1 MNLTIKQIRAFAAV
15 ADLQSFSQAAQRLNL
30 TAGAVSLLIRD
41 LEAELGFALFDR
53 TTRRVELTKGGR
65 DLLPVVEQ
73 ALHQIQAIGMA
84 AHNVRQLRTGAVRVA
99 VPQIVAQ
106 AMLPPA
112 MARYQQI
119 NPGIVIRPIDCAAE
133 LLVQMVEAGQADLA
147 IGPDRP
153 TSERVERIA
162 LYESPWVLW
171 CSAEHPLAQHDRITW
186 AMLRN
191 ESVIAAGRDY
201 ETRIAEAL
209 NRMPEPER
217 FVPAYVAESVTTAL
231 GIAAAGLGITLS
243 PAYVGVVAQ
252 RMGLKMKRIIQ
263 PEITRELCV
272 YRPSQKPQQEAATA
286 FCDFLCA
293 DLVAH
298 RFDQVREKRRRVR

>member
-1 MNLTIKQIRAFAAV
+1 MRAFATE

-30 TAGAVSLLIRD
+30 TAVAVSLLIRD

-53 TTRRVELTKGGR
+53 TTRRVDLTQGGR
-65 DLLPVVEQ
+65 NLLPAIEQ
-73 ALHQIQAIGMA
+73 ALHQIQAISMA
-84 AHNVRQLRTGAVRVA
+84 AHNVRQKSIGIVRVA

-119 NPGIVIRPIDCAAE
+119 KPGIVIRPVDCAAE
-133 LLVQMVEAGQADLA
+133 VLVQMIEDGQADLA

-153 TSERVERIA
+153 TSERVERTA
-162 LYESPWVLW
+162 LYQSPWVLW
-171 CSAEHPLAQHDRITW
+171 CSADHPLAQQDRITW

-201 ETRIAEAL
+201 ETSIAEAL

-217 FVPAYVAESVTTAL
+217 FVPAHVAESVTTAL

-252 RMGLKMKRIIQ
+252 RMGLKMKRIIR

-272 YRPSQKPQQEAATA
+272 YRPRAKSQQETAAA

-298 RFDQVREKRRRVR
+298 RFDRAREKRRRVR